1 MGIFLQDPWYQISKV
16 FDPLKQKFVVAAA
29 GEMCWV
35 HGIALESF
43 HPKTKEQQQ
52 AEIIAVP
59 QTAHE
64 WQLVVG
70 AVEKAQVADIQRQ
83 DFIRGSSS
91 CGITVSMKAGYVS
104 AENFLK
110 HFGTDII
117 TAGFEQLE
125 FPFLPRDLR
134 KGTILKVSTIP
145 RGLLWE
151 KVSVWGTQDRSH
163 EQLLLGPLGT
173 FRKEQPKH
181 RYDAAVSSMFSKRG
195 AVVRSLATGADAPT
209 YEAVQ
214 KAVAEVNRQRLLAN
228 EAQSASGCGAR
239 GMVSVQTAGGF
250 QSDSEG
256 ETQGNRKSGGR
267 VASRGGLGRLVSAAT
282 CSAAKIRRPKASPSP
297 PASALPLQLA
307 LPAPG
312 TPAPRTPAGGT
323 PSKQFCNKLNSG
335 VSSGASSPAAT
346 PCGGKPGGVLQIN
359 LNDDE
364 FAMSAI
370 QLGAMPG
377 RQLRKVDEY

>member
-1 MGIFLQDPWYQISKV
+1 MAVSRTAFVGIFLQDPWYQTSKV

-173 FRKEQPKH
+173 FRKEQPKN
-181 RYDAAVSSMFSKRG
+181 RYDAAVSRMFSKQG

-228 EAQSASGCGAR
+228 EA
-239 GMVSVQTAGGF
+239 
-250 QSDSEG
+250 
-256 ETQGNRKSGGR
+256 
-267 VASRGGLGRLVSAAT
+267 
-282 CSAAKIRRPKASPSP
+282 
-297 PASALPLQLA
+297 
-307 LPAPG
+307 
-312 TPAPRTPAGGT
+312 
-323 PSKQFCNKLNSG
+323 
-335 VSSGASSPAAT
+335 
-346 PCGGKPGGVLQIN
+346 
-359 LNDDE
+359 
-364 FAMSAI
+364 
-370 QLGAMPG
+370 
-377 RQLRKVDEY
+377 